1 VIIILLDPYL
11 FSTALLSTYESVLK
25 DLVSAIIYQIWGFL
39 RVLRVDFDGLGS
51 LGNSW
56 GILGLAG
63 ELGESRDDPELS
75 SGNGSRFGNYI

>member
-39 RVLRVDFDGLGS
+39 RVLRVDFDGLRS
-51 LGNSW
+51 FRNSW
-56 GILGLAG
+56 GTLGLAEEPG
-63 ELGESRDDPELS
+63 E
-75 SGNGSRFGNYI
+75 F